1 MRYTVIIPVL
11 NQLHY
16 TKQCVESLRAAGTPA
31 EAILVIDNA
40 STDETAQW
48 LAQTQDARSVHNDVN
63 LGCGGAWTQG
73 CYLAGQS
80 DWVVLLNN
88 DVLAGP
94 NAIDALLDAA
104 ERHGLDI
111 VSPSLLEGPD
121 DYGFASFAPGYASKM
136 KDELR
141 RGWFHGVCF
150 AIRRSV
156 FQRIGYPDTDRLMW
170 GHEDKEYLVRA
181 LRAGIPVGTVGGA
194 VFHHFGSITQAA
206 MKREQNI
213 AKLGDHRHAYRRMG
227 LGWWARKRFKAKQR
241 DDVERWSREEAARH
255 GGVSLHMLREGGAW
269 RLL

>member
-1 MRYTVIIPVL
+1 MRYTVVIPVL

-16 TKQCVESLRAAGTPA
+16 TQQCVASLRAAGTPA

-40 STDETAQW
+40 STDDTAAW
-48 LAQTQDARSVHNDVN
+48 LAQTSDARSVHNDVN

-73 CYLAGQS
+73 CYLADG

-94 NAIDALLDAA
+94 NAIDAMLDAA
-104 ERHGLDI
+104 ERHGLDV
-111 VSPSLLEGPD
+111 VSPALLEGAN
-121 DYGFASFAPGYASKM
+121 DYDFAAFAPGYCEKT

-156 FQRIGYPDTDRLMW
+156 FHRIGYPDTDRLMW
-170 GHEDKEYLVRA
+170 GHEDKEYLVRC
-181 LRAGIPVGTVGGA
+181 LRAGIPVGTVGGS

-213 AKLGDHRHAYRRMG
+213 KKLGDHRHAYRRMG
-227 LGWWARKRFKAKQR
+227 LGWWQRRRFKAQQR
-241 DDVERWSREEAARH
+241 ELQEHAARLESTRH
-255 GGVSLHMLREGGAW
+255 GTSLHMLREHGNW
-269 RLL
+269 RML

>member
-1 MRYTVIIPVL
+1 MRYTVVIPVL

-16 TKQCVESLRAAGTPA
+16 TQQCVASLREAGVPT

-40 STDETAQW
+40 STDDTAAW
-48 LAQTQDARSVHNDVN
+48 LAQTQDARSVHNAVN

-73 CYLAGQS
+73 CYLAGES

-104 ERHGLDI
+104 DRHGLD
-111 VSPSLLEGPD
+111 VASPSLLEGPD
-121 DYGFASFAPGYASKM
+121 DYGFASFAPAYCEKM

-156 FQRIGYPDTDRLMW
+156 FHRIGYPDTDRLMW
-170 GHEDKEYLVRA
+170 GHEDKEYLVRC
-181 LRAGIPVGTVGGA
+181 LRAGIPVGTVGGS

-206 MKREQNI
+206 MKREQKI
-213 AKLGDHRHAYRRMG
+213 DKLGDHRHAYRRMG
-227 LGWWARKRFKAKQR
+227 MGWWERKKFKAQQR
-241 DDVERWSREEAARH
+241 RQTAEWATGEKTRR
-255 GGVSLHMLREGGAW
+255 GMSLHMLREGGSW

>member
-1 MRYTVIIPVL
+1 MRYTVVIPVL
-11 NQLHY
+11 NQIHY
-16 TKQCVESLRAAGTPA
+16 TQQCVASLRAAGVPA

-40 STDETAQW
+40 STDTTAQW
-48 LAQTQDARSVHNDVN
+48 LAQTQDARAVHNAVN

-73 CYLAGQS
+73 CYLAEG

-104 ERHGLDI
+104 DRHELDV

-121 DYGFASFAPGYASKM
+121 DYGFAAFAPGYSATM

-150 AIRRSV
+150 AIRRNV
-156 FQRIGYPDTDRLMW
+156 FHRIGYPDTDRLMW
-170 GHEDKEYLVRA
+170 GHEDKEYLVRC
-181 LRAGIPVGTVGGA
+181 LRAGIPVGTVGGS
-194 VFHHFGSITQAA
+194 VFHHFGSITQSA
-206 MKREQNI
+206 MKREQQI
-213 AKLGDHRHAYRRMG
+213 DKLGDHRHAYRRMG
-227 LGWWARKRFKAKQR
+227 MGWWERKRFKVQQR
-241 DDVERWSREEAARH
+241 RETTEWSAAEKARH
-255 GGVSLHMLREGGAW
+255 GMSLHMLRENQAW

>member
-1 MRYTVIIPVL
+1 MRYTVVIPVL

-16 TKQCVESLRAAGTPA
+16 TRQCVASLRAAGVPA

-40 STDETAQW
+40 STDDTAAW
-48 LAQTQDARSVHNDVN
+48 LAQTPDARSVHNDVN

-73 CYLAGQS
+73 CYLAEG

-94 NAIDALLDAA
+94 NAIDAMLDAA
-104 ERHGLDI
+104 ERHGLDV
-111 VSPSLLEGPD
+111 VSPALLEGPD
-121 DYGFASFAPGYASKM
+121 DYDFAAFAPAYCEQM

-156 FQRIGYPDTDRLMW
+156 FHRIGYPDTDRLMW
-170 GHEDKEYLVRA
+170 GHEDKEYLVRC
-181 LRAGIPVGTVGGA
+181 LRAGIPVGTVGGS

-213 AKLGDHRHAYRRMG
+213 KKLGDHRHAYRRMG
-227 LGWWARKRFKAKQR
+227 MGWWERRRFKRRQG
-241 DDVERWSREEAARH
+241 RESTDWAHAEGARH
-255 GGVSLHMLREGGAW
+255 GITLHMLRTDGSW